1 MEAKISFLRE
11 NFNFKPEKEN
21 VFPLLLHFNY
31 SQIVKPRCLM
41 LIAAK
46 NVDFDLAEVLK
57 GTDEDFC
64 KKFNFDMKLFT
75 EEKRKHKLVV
85 EEDKLWAYVPGI

>member
-1 MEAKISFLRE
+1 MM
-11 NFNFKPEKEN
+11 
-21 VFPLLLHFNY
+21 LLA
-31 SQIVKPRCLM
+31 Q
-41 LIAAK
+41 K
-46 NVDFDLAEVLK
+46 NTDFDLAEAFK

-64 KKFNFDMKLFT
+64 KKFNFDIKLFT